1 MSLHVAKPFGRPLF
15 LASAA
20 LVFHIGAAT
29 AADSTAD
36 MQQQIQGVLAG
47 ASTAHSAPQSGPRD
61 ANLTTKSADAQEFVK
76 QVLLGTTGS
85 RLETI
90 KHSEVAVTSGKTESQ
105 KRAVAYSDLQAAA
118 TRQVLLGQHHAS
130 DAS

>member
-1 MSLHVAKPFGRPLF
+1 MSLHIAKLFGRPLV

-20 LVFHIGAAT
+20 LVLHFGAAT

-36 MQQQIQGVLAG
+36 IQQQMQGVLAG
-47 ASTAHSAPQSGPRD
+47 TSTAHSAPQSGPRD
-61 ANLTTKSADAQEFVK
+61 AKLTIPGADAQELIK
-76 QVLLGTTGS
+76 QLLLGTGS

-90 KHSEVAVTSGKTESQ
+90 KHSEVAVASGETESQ
-105 KRAVAYSDLQAAA
+105 KRAVAYRDMQAAA